1 MGESPG
7 EDVFQCTS
15 LIFSYPTAQGLSRVL
30 DGIDLTVKSGDF
42 ICLTGPSGSGKS
54 TLLNL
59 LGLIEP
65 PQEGAFLFQSKSVN
79 GLQEA
84 DLNWIRRHKIG
95 FIFQDFQ
102 LIDVLSVE
110 ENVEYFLTRQKVPY
124 AERQKLVELALLEVG
139 LLDHRHKRPSQLSGG
154 QKQRVAIARALAKR
168 PAVIIADEPT
178 ASLDMTTGRTVME
191 VLSRLNEKLGVTI
204 VLASHDPMVLEYG
217 KLEVKLQDGRIL
229 KTVGAKQ
236 NVG

>member
-7 EDVFQCTS
+7 TAVFQCS
-15 LIFSYPTAQGLSRVL
+15 KLIFSYKSPQGPTRVL
-30 DGIDLTVKSGDF
+30 DGIDLTVESGDF

-59 LGLIEP
+59 LGLIEA
-65 PQEGAFLFQSKSVN
+65 PQEGQFMFQSKAVN
-79 GLQEA
+79 GLAEK
-84 DLNWIRRHKIG
+84 DLNWIRRYKIG

-102 LIDVLSVE
+102 LIEVLTVE
-110 ENVEYFLTRQKVPY
+110 ENVEYFLTRQKVPPV
-124 AERQKLVELALLEVG
+124 ERQQLVELALHEVG
-139 LLDHRHKRPSQLSGG
+139 LWTHREKRPSQLSGG

-178 ASLDMTTGRTVME
+178 ASLDLTTGRTVMD
-191 VLSRLNEKLGVTI
+191 VLKKLNEKLGVTI

-217 KLEVKLQDGRIL
+217 KTEIKLREGRIL
-229 KTVGAKQ
+229 SQQGARRD
-236 NVG
+236 VS